1 MTYKPPAGQCR
12 SVSSDTGDG
21 GGTLATDNLPNQDTV
36 NTPDGLPSEAALTSN
51 NPAESAVDPQV
62 ATSQPDDVP
71 AVGPVPEDGPDVDP
85 RNRANREN
93 AKKSSGAKTDAGR
106 AASSRNAAKHC
117 LFAADI
123 TKYFRSEEESQRYQR
138 FVDGIVNDL
147 HPVGDFET
155 VLARRAADIQFR
167 LEMLRTAEFKV
178 YSGAGIVKGT
188 MEGYL
193 FNHRDPIS
201 LVSLYDARFQR
212 SFKNTMEELRSAQK
226 ARRDQELHA
235 LEQLKGIALSHIQ
248 QNATFDP
255 AKFGFVISRDL
266 VFNQA
271 HFASVKKLAQFA
283 AGNGVVE
290 KKVVDYV
297 AQVPPKA
304 A

>member
-1 MTYKPPAGQCR
+1 MNDQSKDRPEVTDDMVADQDSAKP
-12 SVSSDTGDG
+12 
-21 GGTLATDNLPNQDTV
+21 
-36 NTPDGLPSEAALTSN
+36 ESN
-51 NPAESAVDPQV
+51 SR
-62 ATSQPDDVP
+62 QPD
-71 AVGPVPEDGPDVDP
+71 AERLASPDEADP
-85 RNRANREN
+85 RTRANREN
-93 AKKSSGAKTDAGR
+93 AKKSSGPKTDAGR

-123 TKYFRSEEESQRYQR
+123 TKYFRNEEESQRYQR

-193 FNHRDPIS
+193 FNHRDPIG

-212 SFKNTMEELRSAQK
+212 SFKNTMAELRNAQK
-226 ARRDQELHA
+226 GRRDQELHA